1 MPPPRQPATAAAA
14 LPSQPFFNSMAD
26 RTALA
31 RERFFDDGQ
40 RPTGLVGEAVLQS
53 WMRCRS
59 ARRAPGEPIGF
70 DPVTPARLHRALQRG
85 RPLLSAAQAQ
95 IAQLEATLAGSGCHA
110 ILTDGDGVVV
120 HCTPVSAP
128 EQPVLRV
135 AARVGVN
142 LSESVVGTTAPGIVV
157 RTGQACSVLG
167 REHFFDTCAG
177 LRCAAAPIRDRR
189 GQLAGVLDLTAEQR
203 DLDFDAA
210 ALVGLFAAAIENALL
225 SLPDDEG
232 LLLAFQAS
240 PQLIG
245 TPMEGLAGIDAQGRV
260 AWVNGVAGRLLGG
273 AAVLGREADEVF
285 GLSLASLLART
296 RPAGRA
302 RPQRLASGLTVW
314 LTVRQQD
321 AAVPQALDALAVGA
335 VPAGPAASTPSTPSA
350 PSSATLAERNR
361 QLVLDTLARC
371 GGNVSRAAREL
382 GVSRG
387 LLYRRLAAMRA
398 GDDDA

>member
-1 MPPPRQPATAAAA
+1 MTHPRASATA
-14 LPSQPFFNSMAD
+14 LPSQPFFNSEAG
-26 RTALA
+26 RAALA
-31 RERFFDDGQ
+31 RERFFDEGQ
-40 RPTGLVGEAVLQS
+40 RPTGLVGEAVIQS

-70 DPVTPARLHRALQRG
+70 DPVTPARLHGALQRG
-85 RPLLSAAQAQ
+85 RPLLSAARAQ
-95 IAQLEATLAGSGCHA
+95 IAQLEATLAGTGCHA

-120 HCTPVSAP
+120 HCTPASAP
-128 EQPVLRV
+128 DQRVLRV
-135 AARVGVN
+135 AARVGVD
-142 LSESVVGTTAPGIVV
+142 LSEAVVGTTAPGIVV
-157 RTGQACSVLG
+157 RTGQSCRVLG

-203 DLDFDAA
+203 ELDFDAA

-225 SLPDDEG
+225 SLPDDAG

-240 PQLIG
+240 PLLIG
-245 TPMEGLAGIDAQGRV
+245 TPMEGLAGVDAKGRV

-273 AAVLGREADEVF
+273 AAVVGRDAEEVF

-296 RPAGRA
+296 RPAGRVL
-302 RPQRLASGLTVW
+302 PQRLASGLTVW
-314 LTVRQQD
+314 LAVRLQD
-321 AAVPQALDALAVGA
+321 AATSQALDALAVGVA
-335 VPAGPAASTPSTPSA
+335 VPEPPAVPPPSASA
-350 PSSATLAERNR
+350 PSPATLAERNR
-361 QLVLDTLARC
+361 QLVRDTLARC

-387 LLYRRLAAMRA
+387 LLYRRLAALRD
-398 GDDDA
+398 GDG